1 VRRLV
6 ITVFGLVTLAGCA
19 GGEVTGAPIGST
31 AEKPPAT
38 TGAAVT
44 TTDPPPAE
52 PTVPKAKD
60 GANLKACFDG
70 TCEVDVRA
78 PVQFDLDPSTGLT
91 HLSIPRI
98 GPEGAHLDGTTAGG
112 GTVTIDLS
120 ATPGSYAQSVIN
132 NVMSISTLAT
142 TGGHALLRLE
152 PV

>member
-6 ITVFGLVTLAGCA
+6 ITVLGLVALAGCS
-19 GGEVTGAPIGST
+19 GEVSGAPIGST
-31 AEKPPAT
+31 QALPAT
-38 TGAAVT
+38 TGPAVT

-78 PVQFDLDPSTGLT
+78 PVEFDLDPATGVT

-98 GPEGAHLDGTTAGG
+98 GPRGAHIEGTTTGG
-112 GTVTIDLS
+112 GTITIDLS
-120 ATPGSYAQSVIN
+120 ATPGSYAQSVVD
-132 NVMSISTLAT
+132 NVLSISTMAT
-142 TGGHALLRLE
+142 VGGHALLRLD

>member
-1 VRRLV
+1 MRRLV
-6 ITVFGLVTLAGCA
+6 ITVLGLVALTGCS
-19 GGEVTGAPIGST
+19 GEVSGAPIGST
-31 AEKPPAT
+31 QAQPAT
-38 TGAAVT
+38 TGPVVT

-78 PVQFDLDPSTGLT
+78 PVQFDLDPATGVT

-98 GPEGAHLDGTTAGG
+98 GPQGAHIEGTTTGG
-112 GTVTIDLS
+112 GTITIDLS
-120 ATPGSYAQSVIN
+120 ASPGSYAQSVIN
-132 NVMSISTLAT
+132 NVLSISTMAT
-142 TGGHALLRLE
+142 VGGHALLRLE